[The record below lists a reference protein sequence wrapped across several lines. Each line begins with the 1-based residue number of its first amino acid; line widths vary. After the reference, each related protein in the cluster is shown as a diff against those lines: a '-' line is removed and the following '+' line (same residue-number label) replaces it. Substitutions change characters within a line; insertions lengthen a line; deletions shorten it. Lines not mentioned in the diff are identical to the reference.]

1 VRAGPP
7 EDGELIVHQHLDVG
21 DLARIYLLDQRQ
33 YSDLPPCRDG
43 DPAADDFGD
52 CDERL
57 DDRTLLG
64 AAQESWFG
72 EVSGAST
79 ATWNLVGNP
88 VVLGGVDAGNDAEG
102 AAYYL
107 DSWDGFPT
115 ARLRFIEQLAA
126 IDNPVVLTGDYHAG
140 MLIDVHAQPFEPD
153 SPLVATE
160 LMAPPISSPLF
171 ADDITAR
178 SPQVRRQI
186 NGHGYLTVD
195 ITADRV
201 QGSFRV
207 LDDVSDP
214 ASAISTRLTC
224 TIRAGSPEATIDEG

>member
-1 VRAGPP
+1 M
-7 EDGELIVHQHLDVG
+7 G
-21 DLARIYLLDQRQ
+21 DLARIYLLDERQ

-64 AAQESWFG
+64 AEQESWFG

-79 ATWNLVGNP
+79 ATWNIVGNP
-88 VVLGGVDAGNDAEG
+88 VVLGGVDGGNDADG
-102 AAYYL
+102 SAYYL

-115 ARLRFIEQLAA
+115 ARHRLIEQLAA
-126 IDNPVVLTGDYHAG
+126 IDNPVVVTGDYHAG
-140 MLIDVHAQPFEPD
+140 MLIDVHERPFEQD
-153 SPLVATE
+153 SPVVATE

-171 ADDITAR
+171 ADDITGR
-178 SPQVRRQI
+178 SPQVREQI

-195 ITADRV
+195 ITPDRL
-201 QGSFRV
+201 QGSFQV
-207 LDDVSDP
+207 LDDVTDP

-224 TIRAGSPEATIDEG
+224 TLRAGSPEATIDEG